1 MSEPRPSTEATPEK
15 PSFDPT
21 ESILRFPL
29 FRLFGCLGVAIA
41 YFISGCVMVGYGLI
55 KRDWQVARGG
65 LVIIGISIVLA
76 LICVTVVAAI
86 QSTRQ
91 P

>member
-1 MSEPRPSTEATPEK
+1 MPEPETSAEAIPEK

-29 FRLFGCLGVAIA
+29 FRFFGCLGVAIG

-65 LVIIGISIVLA
+65 LVIIAISIVLA
-76 LICVTVVAAI
+76 LICIGIVAAI
-86 QSTRQ
+86 ESTRQ

>member
-1 MSEPRPSTEATPEK
+1 MPELEASAEPSPTP

-21 ESILRFPL
+21 ESILKFPL
-29 FRLFGCLGVAIA
+29 FRFFGCLGVAIG
-41 YFISGCVMVGYGLI
+41 YFIAGCVMVGYGLI
-55 KRDWQVARGG
+55 NRDWQVARKGG
-65 LVIIGISIVLA
+65 VAMVISIVLA
-76 LICVTVVAAI
+76 LVCIGILIAV